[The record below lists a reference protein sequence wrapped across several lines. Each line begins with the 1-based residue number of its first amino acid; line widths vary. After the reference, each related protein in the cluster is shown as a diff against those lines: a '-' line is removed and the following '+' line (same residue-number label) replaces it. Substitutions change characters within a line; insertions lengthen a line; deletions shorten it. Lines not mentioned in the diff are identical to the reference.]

1 MAAQSPALASR
12 VVPNQ
17 GQDAGRLV
25 IVPRS
30 KTGLMHLRSRDCQ
43 QARGLS
49 AGEGRLEGRS
59 SRLGLASLGPLPQ
72 VSNGRTS
79 PRPTRPSSGLWTFRP
94 LYPVPTT
101 TYCPRANAGDS
112 VTEGDNV
119 QTGLRLP
126 LTLARR

>member
-1 MAAQSPALASR
+1 MSNCVREFGHGGPIPALASR

-94 LYPVPTT
+94 LYRPGPHDHILSQGQ
-101 TYCPRANAGDS
+101 RGRQRD
-112 VTEGDNV
+112 
-119 QTGLRLP
+119 
-126 LTLARR
+126 